1 MSVPGGLTA
10 PRSVIIV
17 GASLAGHAT
26 ARALRRE
33 GFDGAV
39 TLIGA
44 ERHRPYDRP
53 PLSKEFLAGMVGVD
67 DLALENPGE
76 DLAAEWLLGVP
87 AVSLD
92 TVTRTVGLAD
102 GRTVSAEAVV
112 IATGSHA
119 RRGAGGPAG
128 GHPGRSLEDAAAL
141 RADLQPGAAVAV
153 VGAGF
158 IGAEI
163 ASTLHGRGHPVTVI
177 EAAPV
182 PLSGPLGLELGAAVA
197 ALHLANGVPV
207 RCGAGVTG

>member
-102 GRTVSAEAVV
+102 GRAVRADAVV
-112 IATGSHA
+112 IATGSRA
-119 RRGAGGPAG
+119 RRLAAAPAG
-128 GHPGRSLEDAAAL
+128 VHTVRVLDDAAGLGAQ
-141 RADLQPGAAVAV
+141 LQPRA
-153 VGAGF
+153 
-158 IGAEI
+158 
-163 ASTLHGRGHPVTVI
+163 
-177 EAAPV
+177 
-182 PLSGPLGLELGAAVA
+182 
-197 ALHLANGVPV
+197 
-207 RCGAGVTG
+207 